1 MSFHVNPDPRP
12 ILRSLVVVE
21 LEMHAVDLPGRSA
34 AEARAYLAGV
44 TVPQLKAV
52 LQWLEEEAGG
62 RRGGAGT
69 PSETIPRD
77 KLGIS
82 LGLFAA
88 GLPVGT
94 GVSFNL
100 LRLVA
105 ESTGW
110 KGALAGALVVLA
122 STLLLFELTAGRHS
136 VSSGLSVNPARALRS
151 AELWRLSGI
160 TVLGYAAILGFTTWA
175 PTTLVGL
182 AGIPIWGA
190 SLIASLLLVIDIPF
204 APLWGAF
211 SDRVGRRRPF
221 VILAFA
227 VYLLGSLTVPFLAQT
242 HSVAA
247 LVLTIGGMG
256 IGCAMFFPAAL
267 TIPAET
273 VTPDR
278 AGAAYGLFFT
288 AQVAGMLVGPMTIGQ
303 ILDAATP
310 LLAFLGVSAI
320 TAGGLALAFTLR
332 SR

>member
-1 MSFHVNPDPRP
+1 HPAPVRAYGRKAQRQLGS
-12 ILRSLVVVE
+12 VVQPGAGAAERRVMAAE
-21 LEMHAVDLPGRSA
+21 RDHGARLCCHSRLHHLGATNPGRPRRYSH
-34 AEARAYLAGV
+34 L
-44 TVPQLKAV
+44 
-52 LQWLEEEAGG
+52 G
-62 RRGGAGT
+62 R
-69 PSETIPRD
+69 
-77 KLGIS
+77 
-82 LGLFAA
+82 
-88 GLPVGT
+88 
-94 GVSFNL
+94 
-100 LRLVA
+100 
-105 ESTGW
+105 
-110 KGALAGALVVLA
+110 
-122 STLLLFELTAGRHS
+122 
-136 VSSGLSVNPARALRS
+136 
-151 AELWRLSGI
+151 
-160 TVLGYAAILGFTTWA
+160 
-175 PTTLVGL
+175 
-182 AGIPIWGA
+182 
-190 SLIASLLLVIDIPF
+190 SLIASLLLVIDMPF

-310 LLAFLGVSAI
+310 LLAFPGLSAI
-320 TAGGLALAFTLR
+320 TAGGLALAFALR